1 MDSIYTKALDMIS
14 SDNQPN
20 RVVTSDEDF
29 TEVHYRQLLRAARTS
44 YRFATYDA
52 IPWDTRFVLW
62 RHDLDYSIN
71 RAAALADIE
80 SEEGVTATYFVNP
93 RSEYYNPFEP
103 KQAQLLEHILSLGHR
118 LGLHF
123 DAAFHNIQNE
133 EQLHSKVMQEGRWLE
148 EAFGVRPDAFSIH
161 NPGAD
166 NLQCVADQYGG
177 LANCYSQR
185 FKTEVPYCSDS
196 NGYWRF
202 RRLHDVL
209 TAATDSCLQV
219 LTHPG
224 WWQSKPML
232 PRQRIFRSAYGRAQA
247 TISGYDAGLAKH
259 GRINHA
265 GITDHLRF
273 LQSLNICSFTL
284 CDYLW
289 NQGHLA
295 ALFVELW
302 RIHDCQINR
311 FCKAIFRKEWQVP
324 AAEVNSFFEDPY
336 LAIDGRRLLLAV
348 FGNTWKQEDELDDD
362 RQYKDWTAVRHGLID
377 GRSSAVEMQLEEGCV
392 FICRTI
398 EILAAWGKSHSMSYD
413 GISHLS
419 SIGIPTCKSAD
430 GSLTDRLEE
439 IADEIS
445 DLPGKRWELFK
456 ADMKK
461 VGIGGATE

>member
-1 MDSIYTKALDMIS
+1 MDSIYTKAIDMIS

-20 RVVTSDEDF
+20 RATTSDEDF
-29 TEVHYRQLLRAARTS
+29 TEVHYRQLLRAARVS

-52 IPWDTRFVLW
+52 IPWDTRFVIW

-71 RAAALADIE
+71 RAAALAVIE

-103 KQAQLLEHILSLGHR
+103 KQVQLLKHILSLGHR

-133 EQLHSKVMQEGRWLE
+133 EQLHIKVAQEGRWLE
-148 EAFGVRPDAFSIH
+148 EAFGVRPDAFSFH

-166 NLQCVADQYGG
+166 NLQCGADQYGG
-177 LANCYSQR
+177 LTNCYSQR

-224 WWQSKPML
+224 WWQSKPMP

-247 TISGYDAGLAKH
+247 TMNDYDAGLAKH

-265 GITDHLRF
+265 GLADLLCFLRPIHPRAF
-273 LQSLNICSFTL
+273 NL

-295 ALFVELW
+295 ALFAELW
-302 RIHDCQINR
+302 RIHECQINQ
-311 FCKAIFRKEWQVP
+311 FCKAIFLKEWQVP
-324 AAEVNSFFEDPY
+324 AADVNAFFADRPF
-336 LAIDGRRLLLAV
+336 AIDGSSLFSAV
-348 FGNTWKQEDELDDD
+348 FGTTWQQAVGVDG
-362 RQYKDWTAVRHGLID
+362 RQYKDLVALRNSLINS
-377 GRSSAVEMQLEEGCV
+377 GSSAAGEHFEKGCV
-392 FICRTI
+392 LLCCAMDK
-398 EILAAWGKSHSMSYD
+398 LAAWGKSQPISYD
-413 GISHLS
+413 GMSHLG
-419 SIGIPTCKSAD
+419 SIGIPTYKTANGTMYD
-430 GSLTDRLEE
+430 KLEE
-439 IADEIS
+439 IAVKTPNFPS
-445 DLPGKRWELFK
+445 KRWVQFK
-456 ADMKK
+456 AE
-461 VGIGGATE
+461 IGKISASGTTK